1 MLDSLKRNWSI
12 KVLSLA
18 IAVTMWLFVVGQEKS
33 EVSLRVPIEM
43 LNLPPDTLVLEDNL
57 AEVDARLYGPRS
69 LIRRLAAERVSK
81 SVDLAGLGVGAHV
94 FQVLPDD
101 LRLPPGVKV
110 LRISPDTF
118 TLTLARREV
127 REVPVRPVFKGQ
139 PAPGLEVVE
148 VRFRP
153 EKVVLTGSKEDL
165 ASLDWVWSMPIEV
178 SERRESFSQPIP
190 LRPPRGRSVRL
201 SHSEVEASVVLQAQ
215 PAAVPHRKN

>member
-1 MLDSLKRNWSI
+1 MLESLRHNWSI

-33 EVSLRVPIEM
+33 EVSVRVPIEM
-43 LNLPPDTLVLEDNL
+43 LNLPPNTLALEDSVS
-57 AEVDARLYGPRS
+57 EVDARLYGPRS
-69 LIRRLAAERVSK
+69 LIRRVAAERVSK
-81 SVDLAGLGVGAHV
+81 SVDLTGLGVGSHV

-118 TLTLARREV
+118 TITLAQRQV

-148 VRFRP
+148 VKFKP

-165 ASLDWVWSMPIEV
+165 ASLDWVWSTPIEV
-178 SERRESFSQPIP
+178 GDHAETFTQPIP

-201 SHSEVEASVVLQAQ
+201 SHNEVEATVVIQHL
-215 PAAVPHRKN
+215 PAPSHKK